1 MKQTAIQWLIEQY
14 NFGIVLLLQDEIT
27 VAEFSQEISRKQ
39 KIALEM
45 EKEQVMNSWLVDGYT
60 DLTDENWKKE
70 FEEYYNENYETKT
83 N

>member
-1 MKQTAIQWLIEQY
+1 MKQTAVQWLIEQY

-70 FEEYYNENYETKT
+70 FEEYYNETYETKT

>member
-14 NFGIVLLLQDEIT
+14 NFGIVLLIQDEIT

-70 FEEYYNENYETKT
+70 FEEYYNETYETKT